1 MRQTHPS
8 PLRTGPRPLPLHLAT
23 ATNGWI
29 SSRAGLPLLRNASTN
44 WSPELAKKA
53 AELQAALGPNLET
66 PNPKNPDTND
76 PFADAVDRE
85 IYLRLKTFSDGINAY
100 RDHPYQRDLTEPPVI
115 WTDGATRL
123 LDYGPEAG
131 IPVLFVPSLINR
143 AYILDL
149 SHRRSLLRWMAAETG
164 LRPLLLDWGVPGE
177 TERMFSLTD
186 YISGPLAGALAQART
201 ISGQPVPVVGYC
213 MGGLLGLALAAEN
226 PKDVSG
232 LVLMA
237 TPWNF
242 HAERVTQAESLA
254 RWVEATSPLLD
265 AYGELPV
272 DIIQSLFS
280 ALDPFLVTRK
290 FISFSETDPES
301 EAAEEFVALEDWLND
316 GVPLS
321 GPVARECMAGWYGQN
336 TPYKNEWRVG
346 NTDIIPQNI
355 ETPALVLAPQR
366 DRIVPPASAL
376 ALAQALPNA
385 ECRNPPLGHI
395 GMVAA
400 SSAQADVWEPM
411 TDWLHQL

>member
-290 FISFSETDPES
+290 FISFAKTDPES